1 MGKVIFRN
9 KKVFYQLIFFVL
21 AIIFIIVFIR
31 QFGKLSLAA
40 QTLSQGSWYFLIA
53 IAGIQVL
60 GIANRGALYHSLYD
74 FFGSKDSLKRL
85 ILLSLASNFVNLA
98 APAAGFSGMAIFVS
112 EAERQGMSKGRALFV
127 NFFAY
132 FLIYGTFILILLFG
146 LFYLMFNHQLYRYQ
160 IATASVL
167 FGMILLLV
175 IIAFVALKGAAKLK
189 KLISFIARIINYVV
203 RLITLRSDHS
213 KIISEENIRTLSQEV
228 ALGLRLITKRW
239 RALWLPVFHV
249 VLMEAIDILTLYYF
263 FLAFKYPIYPGTL
276 IAVYAIG
283 FLFALVSITPNGI
296 GIVEATMI
304 VVLTNL
310 SVPVELA
317 AIAVLGYRLFT
328 FWIPFALGFGA
339 FRIYQKDKIIQIE
352 NGSR

>member
-1 MGKVIFRN
+1 MGKKFFKN
-9 KKVFYQLIFFVL
+9 KKVFYQSLFFIL
-21 AIIFIIVFIR
+21 AIVFIIVFVK
-31 QFGKLSLAA
+31 QFGKLSQAIL
-40 QTLSQGSWYFLIA
+40 TLSQGSWYFLIA
-53 IAGIQVL
+53 IAGIQIL

-74 FFGSKDSLKRL
+74 FFGSRESLKRL
-85 ILLSLASNFVNLA
+85 ILLTLTSNFVNLV

-127 NFFAY
+127 NIFAY

-167 FGMILLLV
+167 FGMILLLA
-175 IIAFVALKGAAKLK
+175 IIALIALEGAAKLK
-189 KLISFIARIINYVV
+189 RLIGFIARGINYVV
-203 RLITLRSDHS
+203 RLIKVRGVKS
-213 KIISEENIRTLSQEV
+213 KLISEENIYTLSREV
-228 ALGLRLITKRW
+228 ALGLKLIKTKW
-239 RALWLPVFHV
+239 RGLWLPVFHV
-249 VLMEAIDILTLYYF
+249 FLMEAIDILTLYYL

-276 IAVYAIG
+276 IAAYAIG

-296 GIVEATMI
+296 GIVEAIMI

-352 NGSR
+352 NGSC